1 MLTASPL
8 RLPASTAPD
17 RPKLLLV
24 GDVGS
29 RPDGLERA
37 LIRAGLEIAEA
48 ALGAELGAA
57 PEVVLLTAAGE
68 VDAAGALEILRQ
80 RLPAGLPIVVTL
92 SGGDPDAIVRV
103 LEAGAADV
111 LVGPIHLPELC
122 TRLLTRVRGSQ
133 DSAQALL
140 LSDQASRLFDI
151 FQDIALASRSEE
163 ILHTLVLRLGDVL
176 GLAHCACV
184 FVTPGQDEGRL
195 VAVHENPKLR
205 DAAVDLSGYPEVLE
219 SARTTTTVYVPDV
232 GLHPLFLRLR
242 ARWQQAGA
250 IPDARGAAAIP
261 IVQQGRLL
269 GAVVLRSRLAEPL
282 RLEQVRF
289 AERLV
294 RGTTRV
300 LESLE
305 RRAAIHRRQ
314 ATTEMVDP
322 LTGCASL
329 DALDRRLKEE
339 FDRARR
345 YGLRFCVVLLDVDG
359 LAAINTRYGMDAGD
373 RVLADLGSIL
383 QREIRGPDF
392 VARYGGDEFALV
404 LPETSLAGARRSI
417 GRIRDRLDQ
426 YPFAGL
432 QPGERPALTAGIVTF
447 PHPAAVHTE
456 DLFALAETALIRAK
470 SEGGERIGTAD
481 AIAAA

>member
-1 MLTASPL
+1 MLTASPV
-8 RLPASTAPD
+8 RLPASTAAG

-24 GDVGS
+24 GDAGS
-29 RPDGLERA
+29 RPDRLERS

-48 ALGAELGAA
+48 DLGAEMGVA

-68 VDAAGALEILRQ
+68 VDAAGALEILR
-80 RLPAGLPIVVTL
+80 RHLPTGLPIVVTL
-92 SGGDPDAIVRV
+92 TEGDPDAIVRV

-122 TRLLTRVRGSQ
+122 ARLLTRVRGSE
-133 DSAQALL
+133 DSAQAML
-140 LSDQASRLFDI
+140 LSDQASSLFDI
-151 FQDIALASRSEE
+151 FQDIALASRPEE

-176 GLAHCACV
+176 GLSHCACV
-184 FVTPGQDEGRL
+184 FATPGQPEARL

-205 DAAVDLSGYPEVLE
+205 DAAVDLSSYPEVQE
-219 SARTTTTVYVPDV
+219 SARTSTTVYVPDV
-232 GLHPLFLRLR
+232 RSHPLFLRLR
-242 ARWQQAGA
+242 ARWQQAGV
-250 IPDARGAAAIP
+250 IPEVLGAAAIP
-261 IVQQGRLL
+261 IVQQGRFL
-269 GAVVLRSRLAEPL
+269 GAVVLRSPLAEPL
-282 RLEQVRF
+282 RLEQIRL

-294 RGTTRV
+294 SGTTRV

-305 RRAAIHRRQ
+305 RRAAIYRRQ
-314 ATTEMVDP
+314 ATAGMVDP

-345 YGLRFCVVLLDVDG
+345 YALRFCLVLLDVDG
-359 LAAINTRYGMDAGD
+359 LAAINARYGMDAGD

-404 LPETSLAGARRSI
+404 LPETNLDGARRSI
-417 GRIRDRLDQ
+417 ARVRSRLDQ
-426 YPFAGL
+426 YPFPGL

-470 SEGGERIGTAD
+470 SESGERIGTAD
-481 AIAAA
+481 TIAAA